1 MKKET
6 AKENAANQT
15 TRDHRLYDGQ
25 TKPFTDLKGNYYENS
40 FWIRGLLCDPYQKIL
55 ELRNYGFESPE
66 AFEAGGYPFS
76 EIDSGV
82 GSIVFRG
89 AAFDRIVAAN
99 PQLVFSA
106 TFGMK
111 RIAALVKD
119 YPSADGTE
127 CVSFFADAADVP
139 FPDDLEMKK

>member
-1 MKKET
+1 MKDTEINK
-6 AKENAANQT
+6 K
-15 TRDHRLYDGQ
+15 DHRLYDGQ

-82 GSIVFRG
+82 KNLTFRG

-99 PQLVFSA
+99 PQLVFGA
-106 TFGMK
+106 TMGMK
-111 RIAALVKD
+111 AITALVKD
-119 YPSADGTE
+119 YPNESGDE
-127 CVSFFADAADVP
+127 MISFFADAADVP
-139 FPDDLEMKK
+139 FPENVKLKK